1 MYQVLTPQGYTH
13 KTQLLMVLKSMIKAL
28 TAVQEV
34 FRSVRKHR
42 QGTANNVVVKN
53 PCEKSP
59 WDNISQT
66 IVPRAE
72 ASTSPGNLVKSLG
85 PHPKT
90 TESETLEV
98 ESSNQYFKTNCPDDS
113 DIH

>member
-1 MYQVLTPQGYTH
+1 MYHVLTPQGYTH
-13 KTQLLMVLKSMIKAL
+13 KTQLLMVLKSMIRAL

-59 WDNISQT
+59 WHISQT
-66 IVPRAE
+66 IIPRAA

-98 ESSNQYFKTNCPDDS
+98 ESSNLCFKTNCPDDS
-113 DIH
+113 DVKF